1 MVKKS
6 KKGAD
11 VEMKEASKSTT
22 NGTATESGQSEEPK
36 AEVSK
41 EEQEKLVLEGMVW
54 DKLWLVLSQTLS
66 FIICAPQV
74 STVNSI
80 VTARWL

>member
-1 MVKKS
+1 MILEVDYLSAVHRLKMVKKS

-54 DKLWLVLSQTLS
+54 DKL
-66 FIICAPQV
+66 
-74 STVNSI
+74 
-80 VTARWL
+80 